1 MRNRDGALTLVHTR
15 AMDDDYN
22 EASIAF
28 LSKYVAKRSVCGE
41 RA

>member
-1 MRNRDGALTLVHTR
+1 MRSRVEALTLVHTR

-28 LSKYVAKRSVCGE
+28 LSKYLGTRSEYGQ